1 MSPVADAIQT
11 TEERPSPR
19 GRSHEIFRQATQ
31 YFTGNGL
38 AVLSSVI
45 SYPLLTRLLTQRDYG
60 MMTIISSSLF
70 LAVSISKVGLQNAVV
85 RFYPEHAALGSNV
98 VFRSTLFWAP
108 VLNATALA
116 CVVLAVLSTVS
127 SQITSYPLQTILFA
141 AAPIVV
147 LETAQAM
154 LLNFMRA
161 ARQAARYAI
170 VYSVIRYGQLAFCLA
185 ILVFVR
191 RDLVGFYMGWLIWD
205 VAEIAY
211 LMYGAFF
218 SERTLRFGHCDYR
231 ILKMALHFGA
241 PLLFMEIGNMLL
253 TYADRYVIAGS
264 MGTIETAI
272 YSVAYNFTFSVQGLL
287 VTSLSSFVFPWA
299 SEIWTKQSRKE
310 TEQFASRVLD
320 YFLVIAIPA
329 CAGVA
334 ILRTPIMVVFASS
347 KYAGSASL
355 LPPLIAAQMSF
366 GVYVVLSLGLFLQ
379 KRTGTMAWQMMI
391 ATGVNIIANL
401 ILIPRV
407 GLMGAAWAMVAAN
420 GLLIVMVMK
429 TSLPLLRINPDWI
442 LLSKVVVATIIMAM
456 VVHAIPFTGNLRRLV
471 VASVVG
477 GGIYSLLIVAMDRNL
492 LLFIHQQLQDI
503 KS

>member
-1 MSPVADAIQT
+1 MSSVADTIQT
-11 TEERPSPR
+11 AEERLPPR
-19 GRSHEIFRQATQ
+19 GRSQELFRQATQ

-85 RFYPEHAALGSNV
+85 RFYPEHSALGQNV

-108 VLNATALA
+108 VINAAGLA
-116 CVVLAVLSTVS
+116 CVLLAVLSAVAP
-127 SQITSYPLQTILFA
+127 QITSYPLRTILFA

-161 ARQAARYAI
+161 ARQAARYAV
-170 VYSVIRYGQLAFCLA
+170 VYTVIRYGQLAFCLA
-185 ILVFVR
+185 ILVLVR

-211 LMYGAFF
+211 LMYGALF
-218 SERTLRFGHCDYR
+218 SERTLRFGHCDCR
-231 ILKMALHFGA
+231 ILKRALHFGA

-264 MGTIETAI
+264 MGTVETAI

-299 SEIWTKQSRKE
+299 SEIWTKHSRKE

-329 CAGVA
+329 CVGVA

-355 LPPLIAAQMSF
+355 LPPLIAAQISF

-379 KRTGTMAWQMMI
+379 KRTGTMAWQMII

-420 GLLIVMVMK
+420 GLLILMVMK
-429 TSLPLLRINPDWI
+429 TSLPLLRVKPDWI
-442 LLSKVVVATIIMAM
+442 LLSKVVVATIIMAIF
-456 VVHAIPFTGNLRRLV
+456 VHSIPFTGNLSRLV
-471 VASVVG
+471 VGAFVG
-477 GGIYSLLIVAMDRNL
+477 VGIYSSFVIIMDQKLRQ
-492 LLFIHQQLQDI
+492 FIGQQLHGVR
-503 KS
+503 S